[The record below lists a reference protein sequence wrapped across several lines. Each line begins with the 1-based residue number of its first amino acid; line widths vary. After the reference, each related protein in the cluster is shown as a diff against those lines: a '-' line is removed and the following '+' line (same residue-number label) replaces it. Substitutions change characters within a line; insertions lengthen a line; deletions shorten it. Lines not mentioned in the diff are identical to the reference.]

1 MDRRHR
7 LRVEYINRCG
17 LFGGRVILSG
27 NFQLKLQDESYC
39 SYNINLCRRKYV
51 NLCRRKYV
59 NLPVLKTSNVISRI
73 ALSEVFDIIT
83 FAHY

>member
-27 NFQLKLQDESYC
+27 NFQLKLQDEAYC
-39 SYNINLCRRKYV
+39 SYNINLW
-51 NLCRRKYV
+51 RRKYV
-59 NLPVLKTSNVISRI
+59 NLPVLKTSNVITRI